1 MQVNQLTKDMR
12 TLNITALIYLILIT
26 LSGCIMNTQASFDS
40 SHEPGTFR
48 YDLDFLKYDKEVI
61 PLSDENSF
69 SQLAVVPVY

>member
-1 MQVNQLTKDMR
+1 
-12 TLNITALIYLILIT
+12 
-26 LSGCIMNTQASFDS
+26 MNTQASFDS